1 MFLDM
6 AHVDSVYRH
15 FHADANMLA
24 RLGKVIATLYCMLL

>member
-1 MFLDM
+1 MFLDI

-24 RLGKVIATLYCMLL
+24 RLDKVISTPYCMLL